1 MKTVG
6 VREFNEHVADY
17 SSVGEMITV
26 GRDGEPIG
34 YYIPIRKR
42 DPERT
47 KQALEQLE
55 RAVQRALDETGM
67 TEDELA
73 DLFDV
78 SKPFPYDTDDG
89 ESPDNGAARR

>member
-1 MKTVG
+1 M
-6 VREFNEHVADY
+6 
-17 SSVGEMITV
+17 
-26 GRDGEPIG
+26 
-34 YYIPIRKR
+34 
-42 DPERT
+42 
-47 KQALEQLE
+47 
-55 RAVQRALDETGM
+55 QRALDETGM